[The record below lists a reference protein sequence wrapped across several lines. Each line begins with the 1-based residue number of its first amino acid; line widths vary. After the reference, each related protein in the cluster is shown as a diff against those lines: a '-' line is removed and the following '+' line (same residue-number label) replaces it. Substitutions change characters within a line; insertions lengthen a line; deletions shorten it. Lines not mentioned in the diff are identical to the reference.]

1 MTHETRTIT
10 DNLDQLLAI
19 LPSELEKAIAPD
31 DRADLLEIVLDL
43 GRLPEAR
50 FAGRYHYLRETPIT
64 REELDYVETRVGTF
78 GGDNRAGIP
87 ATLHR
92 ISAMRNR
99 RGEVVG
105 LTMRV
110 GRAVMGIVDILQDLI
125 ESGESILLMGR
136 PGLGKTTMLREMARV
151 LADEVGK
158 RVVIVDTSNEIAGD
172 GDVPHP
178 AIGRAR
184 RMQVP
189 RVELQHDVMIEAVEN
204 HMPEVV
210 VIDEIGRV
218 EEALAARTI
227 AERGVQLVA
236 TVHGNT
242 LDNLLANPSM
252 SDLIG
257 GIQSVTLG
265 DEEARR
271 RGTQKT
277 VLERKAPPTFDVVV
291 EMIERDRISVRRPVA
306 DVVDGLLRGH
316 DVPPETRFRDED
328 GEVVVEQAAPQSA
341 PSREHDWEARDN
353 SRGRR
358 NERRQTNGRNGRN
371 GRNERQE
378 REKPARRNRPDGDN
392 SDLPVEKTVRRYT
405 LSSLRN
411 DDTAMQALDDEQDAS
426 PQDSA
431 SDLSQAAQNDHISNF
446 EYSNGGVLPSRL
458 SKSLP
463 QGYEL
468 APAMPHSPEAQAQA
482 RAAARAQNQSAQTQ
496 SAQKPKEPNQEFDDD
511 GAPRLNGE
519 TPVDVRGVRRLYPF
533 GVSRSRLG
541 RAIKQLGLPLGVAK
555 TWREADA
562 VAVLVGPDGLS
573 LDSSLLRE
581 ARELGLPL
589 IGFGGS
595 TYAEILAR
603 MNRLY
608 ESQVGSGTA
617 SSRDLALREAQDAA
631 QRVLK
636 EAEPV
641 ELRPQPKTLRRAQHE
656 LAERFQLRSFSVGRE
671 PHRRVKILPSLGYGS

>member
-1 MTHETRTIT
+1 MSTELRTIT
-10 DNLDQLLAI
+10 DNLDELLAV
-19 LPSELEKAIAPD
+19 LPSGLANAIATE
-31 DRADLLEIVLDL
+31 DRPQLLEIVLDL
-43 GRLPEAR
+43 GRRPEAR
-50 FAGRYHYLRETPIT
+50 YANRFEYLRDEVVH
-64 REELDYVETRVGTF
+64 RDELRWVEDRLGAF

-151 LADEVGK
+151 LADEFGK

-184 RMQVP
+184 RMQVAK
-189 RVELQHDVMIEAVEN
+189 VEQQHDVMIEAVEN

-210 VIDEIGRV
+210 VIDEIGRI
-218 EEALAARTI
+218 EEAQAARTI

-257 GIQSVTLG
+257 GIQAVTLS

-291 EMIERDRISVRRPVA
+291 EMVERDRITVRRPVA
-306 DVVDGLLRGH
+306 EVVDQLLRGYEA
-316 DVPPETRFRDED
+316 PPEVRFRDEN
-328 GEVVVEQAAPQSA
+328 GEVVVEQAAA
-341 PSREHDWEARDN
+341 PAPKALAPKAPTAKNGAREHEWDNRNDARNAKNTRANTRNTRSGGRGESRGTSNAFDKRAGRTSKQKSARDT
-353 SRGRR
+353 SF
-358 NERRQTNGRNGRN
+358 
-371 GRNERQE
+371 
-378 REKPARRNRPDGDN
+378 GDDI
-392 SDLPVEKTVRRYT
+392 DLPLPPGVRRYT
-405 LSSLRN
+405 LGSLRA
-411 DDTAMQALDDEQDAS
+411 DDAAMMAIGGVAPASDGEPIEYSNAFPMREDDEKNAFDEADFDGEESRDDEQ
-426 PQDSA
+426 
-431 SDLSQAAQNDHISNF
+431 NDEEDENEAGVPTLRGDVPADIS
-446 EYSNGGVLPSRL
+446 R
-458 SKSLP
+458 
-463 QGYEL
+463 
-468 APAMPHSPEAQAQA
+468 
-482 RAAARAQNQSAQTQ
+482 
-496 SAQKPKEPNQEFDDD
+496 
-511 GAPRLNGE
+511 
-519 TPVDVRGVRRLYPF
+519 VRRLYPF

-541 RAIKQLGLPLGVAK
+541 RAIKHLGLPIVVAK
-555 TWREADA
+555 TWKDADA

-573 LDSSLLRE
+573 LDSSLLKE

-589 IGFGGS
+589 IGVEGN

-603 MNRLY
+603 MDHLY
-608 ESQVGSGTA
+608 AAQVGDGAIST
-617 SSRDLALREAQDAA
+617 RDLALREAHDAA

-636 EAEPV
+636 DAQPA
-641 ELRPQPKTLRRAQHE
+641 ELRPQPKQLRRAQHQ
-656 LAERFQLRSFSVGRE
+656 LAERFHLRSYSVGRD
-671 PHRRVKILPSLGYGS
+671 PNRRVKFLPDLHGR

>member
-1 MTHETRTIT
+1 MSTELRTIT
-10 DNLDQLLAI
+10 DNLDELLAV
-19 LPSELEKAIAPD
+19 LPSGLANAIATE
-31 DRADLLEIVLDL
+31 DRPQLLEIVLDL
-43 GRLPEAR
+43 GRRPEAR
-50 FAGRYHYLRETPIT
+50 YANRFEYLRDEVVQ
-64 REELDYVETRVGTF
+64 RDELRWVEDRSGAF

-99 RGEVVG
+99 RGDVVG

-151 LADEVGK
+151 LADEFGK

-184 RMQVP
+184 RMQVAK
-189 RVELQHDVMIEAVEN
+189 VEQQHDVMIEAVEN

-210 VIDEIGRV
+210 VIDEIGRI
-218 EEALAARTI
+218 EEAQAARTI

-257 GIQSVTLG
+257 GIQAVTLS

-291 EMIERDRISVRRPVA
+291 EMVERDRITVRRPVA
-306 DVVDGLLRGH
+306 EVVDQLLRGYEA
-316 DVPPETRFRDED
+316 PPEMRFRDEN
-328 GEVVVEQAAPQSA
+328 GEVVVEQAVAPA
-341 PSREHDWEARDN
+341 LPTPAAKNGAREHEWDN
-353 SRGRR
+353 R
-358 NERRQTNGRNGRN
+358 NDARNGRN
-371 GRNERQE
+371 GRGNT
-378 REKPARRNRPDGDN
+378 RNTRSGGRNDGSRGDN
-392 SDLPVEKTVRRYT
+392 RTAPNAFDKRAGRTSKQKTTRDTSFGDDIDLPIPPGVRRYT
-405 LSSLRN
+405 LGSLRT
-411 DDTAMQALDDEQDAS
+411 DDTAMMAIGDAAPASDGEPIEYSNAFPARPDKAESDVEEADFDGEESRDDEQ
-426 PQDSA
+426 
-431 SDLSQAAQNDHISNF
+431 NDEEDEEEAGVPTLRGDVPADIS
-446 EYSNGGVLPSRL
+446 R
-458 SKSLP
+458 
-463 QGYEL
+463 
-468 APAMPHSPEAQAQA
+468 
-482 RAAARAQNQSAQTQ
+482 
-496 SAQKPKEPNQEFDDD
+496 
-511 GAPRLNGE
+511 
-519 TPVDVRGVRRLYPF
+519 VRRLYPF

-541 RAIKQLGLPLGVAK
+541 RAIKHLGLPIVVAK
-555 TWREADA
+555 TWKDADA

-573 LDSSLLRE
+573 LESSLLKE
-581 ARELGLPL
+581 ARELSLPL
-589 IGFGGS
+589 IGVEGN

-603 MNRLY
+603 LDHLY
-608 ESQVGSGTA
+608 AAQVGDGAVST
-617 SSRDLALREAQDAA
+617 RDLALREAHDAA

-636 EAEPV
+636 DAQPA
-641 ELRPQPKTLRRAQHE
+641 ELRPQPKQLRRAQHQ
-656 LAERFQLRSFSVGRE
+656 LAERFHLRSYSIGRD
-671 PHRRVKILPSLGYGS
+671 PNRRVKFLPDLHGR

>member
-50 FAGRYHYLRETPIT
+50 FAGRYQYLRETPIT

-210 VIDEIGRV
+210 VIDEIGRI

-306 DVVDGLLRGH
+306 DVVDGLLRGY
-316 DVPPETRFRDED
+316 DVPPETRFRDEN
-328 GEVVVEQAAPQSA
+328 GEVVVEQAAPQTA

-358 NERRQTNGRNGRN
+358 NERRQTNGRNGKN
-371 GRNERQE
+371 GGRNERPE
-378 REKPARRNRPDGDN
+378 REKPARRGRPDFGDN

-405 LSSLRN
+405 LSSLRT
-411 DDTAMQALDDEQDAS
+411 DDTAMQALDDEPQNSSNSTPDAQQDKV
-426 PQDSA
+426 
-431 SDLSQAAQNDHISNF
+431 SNF
-446 EYSNGGVLPSRL
+446 EYSSGGVLPSRL

-463 QGYEL
+463 PGYEL
-468 APAMPHSPEAQAQA
+468 APAMPHSLEA
-482 RAAARAQNQSAQTQ
+482 RA
-496 SAQKPKEPNQEFDDD
+496 KLKEAPDSES
-511 GAPRLNGE
+511 APRLHGE
-519 TPVDVRGVRRLYPF
+519 TPVDVRNVRRIYPF
-533 GVSRSRLG
+533 GISRSRIG
-541 RAIKQLGLPLGVAK
+541 RAIKQLGIPAGVAK

-562 VAVLVGPDGLS
+562 VAVLVGSEGLP

-581 ARELGLPL
+581 AREMGLPL
-589 IGFGGS
+589 IGISGS

-603 MNRLY
+603 FSKLY
-608 ESQVGSGTA
+608 QAHVGEGTV

-636 EAEPV
+636 DAEPF
-641 ELRPQPKTLRRAQHE
+641 ELRPQPKALRHAQHE
-656 LAERFQLRSFSVGRE
+656 LAERFHLRSFSVGRE
-671 PHRRVKILPSLGYGS
+671 PNRRVKFLPNLGYNS